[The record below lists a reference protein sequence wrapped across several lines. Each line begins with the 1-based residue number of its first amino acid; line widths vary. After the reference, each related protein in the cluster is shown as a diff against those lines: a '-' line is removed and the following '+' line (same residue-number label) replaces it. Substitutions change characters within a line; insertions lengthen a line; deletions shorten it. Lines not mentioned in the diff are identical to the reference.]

1 MANKATISLREAAT
15 RAGVSRQTIYRWAS
29 TGKLSTVKRR
39 DGSKGVDI
47 AELERA
53 FESISHGATASGTVT
68 GPVTLQVKYARLE
81 AELEGTRAQLTKSEA
96 QITKVEADNAWLK
109 DLLLDNM
116 KRLEHQPEPREPG
129 IVTKL
134 FKKLF

>member
-1 MANKATISLREAAT
+1 MANKATISLKEAAT

-39 DGSKGVDI
+39 DGSKGVNI

-53 FESISHGATASGTVT
+53 FGTASNGDTVSET
-68 GPVTLQVKYARLE
+68 VIRPVTKGSQLQVENARLK
-81 AELEGTRAQLTKSEA
+81 AELEGTRAQLTKA
-96 QITKVEADNAWLK
+96 EADNAWLK
-109 DLLLDNM
+109 DLVGDL
-116 KRLEHQPEPREPG
+116 KRIEHQPEPREPG